1 MPPVSPRE
9 KPCRLAPA
17 GEGQRAALRAA
28 PRPFPHLTPM
38 AYTDFL
44 FPFLSEYMMSGFNL
58 AATSKE
64 DQDKVAID
72 LVASGVAYKE
82 RLAMPVVAELVVRE
96 LPEHLRAYFWGRL
109 HYYRQF
115 SEQLPDKNA
124 PEYARK
130 EDEVKK

>member
-1 MPPVSPRE
+1 
-9 KPCRLAPA
+9 
-17 GEGQRAALRAA
+17 
-28 PRPFPHLTPM
+28 
-38 AYTDFL
+38 
-44 FPFLSEYMMSGFNL
+44 MSGFNL
-58 AATSKE
+58 VAKSKE

-82 RLAMPVVAELVVRE
+82 RLAMPVVAELVARE
-96 LPEHLRAYFWGRL
+96 QPEQLRAYFWGRL

>member
-1 MPPVSPRE
+1 
-9 KPCRLAPA
+9 
-17 GEGQRAALRAA
+17 
-28 PRPFPHLTPM
+28 
-38 AYTDFL
+38 
-44 FPFLSEYMMSGFNL
+44 MSGFNL

-64 DQDKVAID
+64 EQDKVAID

-96 LPEHLRAYFWGRL
+96 LPEHLRPYFWGRL

-130 EDEVKK
+130 EVEVKK

>member
-1 MPPVSPRE
+1 
-9 KPCRLAPA
+9 
-17 GEGQRAALRAA
+17 
-28 PRPFPHLTPM
+28 
-38 AYTDFL
+38 
-44 FPFLSEYMMSGFNL
+44 MSGFNI

-64 DQDKVAID
+64 EQDKVATD

-96 LPEHLRAYFWGRL
+96 QPEHLREYFRAWL
-109 HYYRQF
+109 EHYRQV
-115 SEQLPDKNA
+115 SAQLPDKNA

>member
-1 MPPVSPRE
+1 
-9 KPCRLAPA
+9 
-17 GEGQRAALRAA
+17 
-28 PRPFPHLTPM
+28 
-38 AYTDFL
+38 
-44 FPFLSEYMMSGFNL
+44 MSGLNL

-82 RLAMPVVAELVVRE
+82 RLATPVVAELVARE
-96 LPEHLRAYFWGRL
+96 QPEHLKEYFGVRL
-109 HYYRQF
+109 EHYRQV
-115 SEQLPDKNA
+115 SAQLPDKND

>member
-1 MPPVSPRE
+1 
-9 KPCRLAPA
+9 
-17 GEGQRAALRAA
+17 
-28 PRPFPHLTPM
+28 
-38 AYTDFL
+38 
-44 FPFLSEYMMSGFNL
+44 MSGFNL

-82 RLAMPVVAELVVRE
+82 RLAMPVVAELVARE
-96 LPEHLRAYFWGRL
+96 QPEHLREYFQVRL
-109 HYYRQF
+109 EHYRQA
-115 SEQLPDKNA
+115 SAQLPDKNA

>member
-1 MPPVSPRE
+1 
-9 KPCRLAPA
+9 
-17 GEGQRAALRAA
+17 
-28 PRPFPHLTPM
+28 
-38 AYTDFL
+38 
-44 FPFLSEYMMSGFNL
+44 MSGFNL

-64 DQDKVAID
+64 MQDKVAID
-72 LVASGVAYKE
+72 LVTSGVAYKE
-82 RLAMPVVAELVVRE
+82 RLAMPVVAEMVVRE

-115 SEQLPDKNA
+115 SELLPDKNA

>member
-28 PRPFPHLTPM
+28 HCPFTPLTPM
-38 AYTDFL
+38 TYTYSS
-44 FPFLSEYMMSGFNL
+44 FPFLSEYMMSVFNL

-64 DQDKVAID
+64 EQDKVAID
-72 LVASGVAYKE
+72 LIASGVAYKE

-96 LPEHLRAYFWGRL
+96 LPEHLRPYFWGRL

-115 SEQLPDKNA
+115 SEQLPEKNA

-130 EDEVKK
+130 EDEVKR